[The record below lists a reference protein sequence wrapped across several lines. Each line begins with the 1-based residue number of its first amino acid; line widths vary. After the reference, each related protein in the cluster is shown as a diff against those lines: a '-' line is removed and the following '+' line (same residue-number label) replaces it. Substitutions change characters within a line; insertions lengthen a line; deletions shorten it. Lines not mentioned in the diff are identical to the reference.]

1 MKIIKYENYN
11 TTPIPS
17 EFIRV
22 HCDGINY
29 FFAENES
36 DVAEI
41 EASLHTPIIEEIEI
55 PKPKQSMQT
64 ALLVALQ
71 TSYETLALLFVYG
84 QLSADELIASQSG

>member
-11 TTPIPS
+11 TTPLPS

-29 FFAENES
+29 FFAENEN

-41 EASLHTPIIEEIEI
+41 EASLPISEPEVVEL
-55 PKPKQSMQT
+55 PKVDLSNIDLSTLSK
-64 ALLVALQ
+64 LQ
-71 TSYETLALLFVYG
+71 IK
-84 QLSADELIASQSG
+84 ELKKILGL

>member
-11 TTPIPS
+11 TTPLPS

-29 FFAENES
+29 FFAENEN

-41 EASLHTPIIEEIEI
+41 EASLPISEPEAIEL
-55 PKPKQSMQT
+55 PKVDLSNIDLSTLSKLQIKELKK
-64 ALLVALQ
+64 LLGL
-71 TSYETLALLFVYG
+71 
-84 QLSADELIASQSG
+84 

>member
-11 TTPIPS
+11 TTPLPS

-29 FFAENES
+29 FFAENEN

-41 EASLHTPIIEEIEI
+41 EASLPIPIIEEIEI
-55 PKPKQSMQT
+55 PKINLSNIDILSLTDEQ
-64 ALLVALQ
+64 LL
-71 TSYETLALLFVYG
+71 
-84 QLSADELIASQSG
+84 QLKDRLNNLK

>member
-11 TTPIPS
+11 TTPLPS

-29 FFAENES
+29 FFAENEN

-41 EASLHTPIIEEIEI
+41 EASLPVAEPEVVEL
-55 PKPKQSMQT
+55 PKVDLSNIDLSTLTKLQIKELKK
-64 ALLVALQ
+64 LLGL
-71 TSYETLALLFVYG
+71 
-84 QLSADELIASQSG
+84 

>member
-11 TTPIPS
+11 TTPLPS

-29 FFAENES
+29 FFAENED

-41 EASLHTPIIEEIEI
+41 EASLPVAEPEVVEL
-55 PKPKQSMQT
+55 PKVDLSNIDLSTLSK
-64 ALLVALQ
+64 LQ
-71 TSYETLALLFVYG
+71 IK
-84 QLSADELIASQSG
+84 ELKKILGL

>member
-11 TTPIPS
+11 TTPLPS
-17 EFIRV
+17 EFVRV

-41 EASLHTPIIEEIEI
+41 EASLPVSEPEVVEL
-55 PKPKQSMQT
+55 PKVDLSNIDLSTLSK
-64 ALLVALQ
+64 LQ
-71 TSYETLALLFVYG
+71 IK
-84 QLSADELIASQSG
+84 ELKKILGL

>member
-11 TTPIPS
+11 STPLPS

-41 EASLHTPIIEEIEI
+41 EASLPISEPVVVELSKVDLSNID
-55 PKPKQSMQT
+55 
-64 ALLVALQ
+64 LL
-71 TSYETLALLFVYG
+71 TLSKSQINELKKLLG
-84 QLSADELIASQSG
+84 L

>member
-11 TTPIPS
+11 TTPLPS
-17 EFIRV
+17 EFVRV

-41 EASLHTPIIEEIEI
+41 EASLPVSEPEVVELSKIDLSNIDLSTLTKLQIKELQ
-55 PKPKQSMQT
+55 K
-64 ALLVALQ
+64 LLGL
-71 TSYETLALLFVYG
+71 
-84 QLSADELIASQSG
+84 

>member
-11 TTPIPS
+11 TTPLPS

-29 FFAENES
+29 FFAENEN

-41 EASLHTPIIEEIEI
+41 EASLPISIIEEIAI
-55 PKPKQSMQT
+55 PKINLSNIDILSLTDEQ
-64 ALLVALQ
+64 LLQLKD
-71 TSYETLALLFVYG
+71 LLNN
-84 QLSADELIASQSG
+84 LK

>member
-11 TTPIPS
+11 TTPLPS

-41 EASLHTPIIEEIEI
+41 EASLPISEPVVVELSKVDLSNIDLSTLSKSQINEL
-55 PKPKQSMQT
+55 KK
-64 ALLVALQ
+64 LLGL
-71 TSYETLALLFVYG
+71 
-84 QLSADELIASQSG
+84 

>member
-11 TTPIPS
+11 TTPLPS

-41 EASLHTPIIEEIEI
+41 EASLPISEPVVVELSKIDLSNIDLSTLTKLQIKELQ
-55 PKPKQSMQT
+55 K
-64 ALLVALQ
+64 LLGL
-71 TSYETLALLFVYG
+71 
-84 QLSADELIASQSG
+84 

>member
-11 TTPIPS
+11 TTPLPS

-29 FFAENES
+29 FFAENEN

-41 EASLHTPIIEEIEI
+41 EASLPVSEPEVVEL
-55 PKPKQSMQT
+55 PKVDLSNIDLSTLSKLQIKELKK
-64 ALLVALQ
+64 LLGL
-71 TSYETLALLFVYG
+71 
-84 QLSADELIASQSG
+84 

>member
-11 TTPIPS
+11 TTPLPS

-29 FFAENES
+29 FFAENED

-41 EASLHTPIIEEIEI
+41 EASLPIPIIEEIEI
-55 PKPKQSMQT
+55 PKINLSNIDILSLTDEQ
-64 ALLVALQ
+64 LL
-71 TSYETLALLFVYG
+71 
-84 QLSADELIASQSG
+84 QLKDRLNKIK

>member
-11 TTPIPS
+11 TTPLPS

-41 EASLHTPIIEEIEI
+41 EASLPITIIEEIAI
-55 PKPKQSMQT
+55 PKINLSNIDILSLTDEQ
-64 ALLVALQ
+64 LLQLKD
-71 TSYETLALLFVYG
+71 LLNN
-84 QLSADELIASQSG
+84 LK

>member
-11 TTPIPS
+11 TTPLPS

-41 EASLHTPIIEEIEI
+41 EASLSITIIEEIAI
-55 PKPKQSMQT
+55 PKINLSNIDILSLTDEQ
-64 ALLVALQ
+64 LLQLKD
-71 TSYETLALLFVYG
+71 LLNN
-84 QLSADELIASQSG
+84 LK

>member
-11 TTPIPS
+11 TTPLPS

-41 EASLHTPIIEEIEI
+41 EASLHTPIIEEAVIEKVDLSNI
-55 PKPKQSMQT
+55 DLSTLTKLQIKELQK
-64 ALLVALQ
+64 LLGL
-71 TSYETLALLFVYG
+71 
-84 QLSADELIASQSG
+84 

>member
-11 TTPIPS
+11 TTPLPS

-29 FFAENES
+29 FFAENEN

-41 EASLHTPIIEEIEI
+41 EASLPVSEPEVVEL
-55 PKPKQSMQT
+55 PKVDLSNIDLSTLSK
-64 ALLVALQ
+64 LQ
-71 TSYETLALLFVYG
+71 IK
-84 QLSADELIASQSG
+84 ELKKILGL

>member
-11 TTPIPS
+11 TTPLPS

-36 DVAEI
+36 DVKTI
-41 EASLHTPIIEEIEI
+41 EASIRTPIIEEAVIE
-55 PKPKQSMQT
+55 K
-64 ALLVALQ
+64 VD
-71 TSYETLALLFVYG
+71 
-84 QLSADELIASQSG
+84 LSNIDISSLTDAQILELKNRINKM

>member
-11 TTPIPS
+11 TTPLPS

-41 EASLHTPIIEEIEI
+41 EASLPVAKVEAVDLPKVDLSNIDISSLTDAQIIELKNRIN
-55 PKPKQSMQT
+55 KM
-64 ALLVALQ
+64 
-71 TSYETLALLFVYG
+71 
-84 QLSADELIASQSG
+84 

>member
-11 TTPIPS
+11 TTPLPS

-41 EASLHTPIIEEIEI
+41 EASLPVAEPEVVEL
-55 PKPKQSMQT
+55 PKVDLSNIDLSTLTK
-64 ALLVALQ
+64 LQ
-71 TSYETLALLFVYG
+71 IK
-84 QLSADELIASQSG
+84 ELKKILGL

>member
-11 TTPIPS
+11 TTPLPS

-41 EASLHTPIIEEIEI
+41 EASLPVAIIEEAVIEKVDLSNI
-55 PKPKQSMQT
+55 DILSLTDEQ
-64 ALLVALQ
+64 LL
-71 TSYETLALLFVYG
+71 
-84 QLSADELIASQSG
+84 QLKERLNNLK

>member
-11 TTPIPS
+11 TTPLPS
-17 EFIRV
+17 EFVRV

-41 EASLHTPIIEEIEI
+41 EASLPISEPEAIEL
-55 PKPKQSMQT
+55 PKVDLSNIDLSTLSKLQIKELKK
-64 ALLVALQ
+64 LLGL
-71 TSYETLALLFVYG
+71 
-84 QLSADELIASQSG
+84 

>member
-11 TTPIPS
+11 TTPLPS

-29 FFAENES
+29 FFAENEN

-41 EASLHTPIIEEIEI
+41 EASLPIPIIEEMAI
-55 PKPKQSMQT
+55 PKINLSNIDILSLTDEQ
-64 ALLVALQ
+64 LL
-71 TSYETLALLFVYG
+71 
-84 QLSADELIASQSG
+84 QLKDRLNNLIIK

>member
-11 TTPIPS
+11 TTPLPS
-17 EFIRV
+17 EFVRV

-41 EASLHTPIIEEIEI
+41 EASLPISEPEVVEL
-55 PKPKQSMQT
+55 PKVDLSNIDLSTLSK
-64 ALLVALQ
+64 LQ
-71 TSYETLALLFVYG
+71 IK
-84 QLSADELIASQSG
+84 ELKKILGL

>member
-11 TTPIPS
+11 TTPLPS

-29 FFAENES
+29 FFAENEN

-41 EASLHTPIIEEIEI
+41 EASLPVAEPEVVEL
-55 PKPKQSMQT
+55 PKVDLSNIDLSTLTK
-64 ALLVALQ
+64 LQ
-71 TSYETLALLFVYG
+71 IK
-84 QLSADELIASQSG
+84 ELKKILGL

>member
-11 TTPIPS
+11 TTPLPS

-29 FFAENES
+29 FFAENEN

-41 EASLHTPIIEEIEI
+41 EASLPVSEPEVVEL
-55 PKPKQSMQT
+55 PKVDLSNIDLSTLTKLQIKELQK
-64 ALLVALQ
+64 LLGL
-71 TSYETLALLFVYG
+71 
-84 QLSADELIASQSG
+84 

>member
-11 TTPIPS
+11 TTPLPS

-41 EASLHTPIIEEIEI
+41 EASLPVSEPEVVEL
-55 PKPKQSMQT
+55 PKIDLSNIDLSTLSK
-64 ALLVALQ
+64 LQ
-71 TSYETLALLFVYG
+71 IK
-84 QLSADELIASQSG
+84 ELKKY